1 MERISGTKPKPETL
15 KMNYNNNSS
24 ELCELGKKYDTDK
37 SSQRSNVTNN
47 RHCHPYTLFY
57 EGFFKSKKNEPL
69 KIAELGVLDG
79 GSLLMWNEYFTNVEI
94 YGFDFD
100 ENILNNFKQK
110 YYKHCSKITLGNI
123 DVTNKDSIVR
133 AFDELN
139 DG

>member
-57 EGFFKSKKNEPL
+57 DSIFKNKKL
-69 KIAELGVLDG
+69 KNSRTMYIR
-79 GSLLMWNEYFTNVEI
+79 WCFITYVER
-94 YGFDFD
+94 
-100 ENILNNFKQK
+100 IL
-110 YYKHCSKITLGNI
+110 YKFGNI
-123 DVTNKDSIVR
+123 RI
-133 AFDELN
+133 
-139 DG
+139 